1 MKNVKKK
8 SVISRMFSLMAVV
21 LSLGMMLM
29 FTAVSASAADVP
41 ADEIVTMEVQDDENV
56 LTEIFAW
63 NPSIVAHATGGANQ
77 QQAPAQ
83 SNTALST
90 DADDSFNKMID
101 FITTWFTRIGL
112 AVGLVGGIM
121 FAFGMKD
128 DNADTKQRGLM
139 TLVAGLAVAAIC
151 AAAHTIFPS
160 L

>member
-29 FTAVSASAADVP
+29 FTAVSASAADIP

-63 NPSIVAHATGGANQ
+63 NPSIVAHAANQ
-77 QQAPAQ
+77 QQAQ
-83 SNTALST
+83 TT
-90 DADDSFNKMID
+90 TTTGADDSFNNMID

-121 FAFGMKD
+121 FGFGIKD

-139 TLVAGLAVAAIC
+139 TLVAGLVVAAIC
-151 AAAHTIFPS
+151 AGAKTLFPG